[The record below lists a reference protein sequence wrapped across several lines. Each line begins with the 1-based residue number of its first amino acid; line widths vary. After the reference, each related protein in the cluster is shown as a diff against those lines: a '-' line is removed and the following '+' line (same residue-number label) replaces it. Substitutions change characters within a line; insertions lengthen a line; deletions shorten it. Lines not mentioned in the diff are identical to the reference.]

1 MGVFSEKILG
11 NDNSLDV
18 YEDYFELYNSG
29 EKLEDISNII
39 YKKYM
44 TTSADIIEDVDYLSA
59 LYKAKWETKSLKL
72 EEIQKLKDLVL
83 DPELLKLLV
92 SFGASDKYI
101 SKRIKELN
109 KFISK
114 ISIPKNEA

>member
-1 MGVFSEKILG
+1 MGAFSEKILG

-29 EKLEDISNII
+29 ENLEEISNVI
-39 YKKYM
+39 YKKYI
-44 TTSADIIEDVDYLSA
+44 TKSADIIENVEYLSA
-59 LYKAKWETKSLKL
+59 LCKAKWETKALKV

-109 KFISK
+109 NFISK
-114 ISIPKNEA
+114 ISIPINEV